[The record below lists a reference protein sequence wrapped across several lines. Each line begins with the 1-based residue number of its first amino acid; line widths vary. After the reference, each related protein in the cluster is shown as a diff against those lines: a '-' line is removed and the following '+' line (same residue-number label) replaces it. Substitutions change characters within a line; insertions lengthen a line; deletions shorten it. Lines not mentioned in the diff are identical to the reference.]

1 MMPRGTADAST
12 SCRCR
17 RGARRGASE
26 TRATSSRGFA
36 GGQKFG
42 RGLTKRLGRSS
53 GAEGAA
59 RWPGGA
65 RAGPAVTHHQQP
77 LFRNARSSREGFRPA
92 HGDGTRRERGKSDAP
107 AQGRPSRRRCP
118 SAVRWP
124 WCLVCDWR
132 YRVLARSRVTTEIEQ
147 SRIRSPYVVLR
158 LKIARRSVR
167 SQFDKNEKSRENDAS
182 VSSPRT
188 SSLCTFSELS
198 RATRSS
204 SPARLFR

>member
-1 MMPRGTADAST
+1 VGQSVVDDRVASSKKKPRVALHAKKKILGSSRLAMMPRGTADAST

-65 RAGPAVTHHQQP
+65 RAGPTVTHHRQP
-77 LFRNARSSREGFRPA
+77 LFPKRAIVGGGLSTGAR
-92 HGDGTRRERGKSDAP
+92 
-107 AQGRPSRRRCP
+107 Q
-118 SAVRWP
+118 W
-124 WCLVCDWR
+124 
-132 YRVLARSRVTTEIEQ
+132 
-147 SRIRSPYVVLR
+147 
-158 LKIARRSVR
+158 
-167 SQFDKNEKSRENDAS
+167 N
-182 VSSPRT
+182 
-188 SSLCTFSELS
+188 
-198 RATRSS
+198 ATRAWEGRRTC
-204 SPARLFR
+204 ARPTFTAKVPFCCSVAMVSGL